1 MTSRLTWLPAPA
13 LGLVLALGTHPVA
26 AQMPVP
32 AALDSVFGRRD
43 RTDRPGCIAGVDVAG
58 RRTIR
63 AYGMSNL
70 EDGIALSPESISE
83 SGSVAKQFTAA
94 AVGLLVL
101 RGKLSLDD
109 DIRKYLPEV
118 PDFGTTITVRH
129 LLTHTS
135 GLRDQ
140 WGLLGLQGH
149 PPGEEVHTLDRI
161 LRLVSRQRRLNF
173 RPGDEYLYSNTG
185 FALTAILVGRVA
197 GKSLAEFARDELFRP
212 LGMTHTEWRDD
223 YRRVVPGRATAY
235 DREHGA
241 WVQDMPFTMVYG
253 NGGLLSTAGDW
264 LTWNAALTDGTV
276 PGGMPLVRMLET
288 PGRLNDGSP
297 INYAL
302 GLVVGT
308 FRGLRE
314 VSHNGATAGYRTALA
329 RWPDRG
335 LSVAILCN
343 AADANPQA
351 DARLLARL
359 VLALPDSETP
369 PAPAVAIDARRLD
382 SLAGRYRDSTS
393 DQMVTFAV
401 KNGTLTVAGNGP
413 ATRLTHL
420 GELRFWSPVAGE
432 FRFEQRAGAWQVTQ
446 FQNAWRHYAPL
457 VPVDSA
463 TVRPADYVGSYHSPE
478 LDVDLTVLDQAG
490 TVTLELPLG
499 ERIPLEPLYR
509 DGFAG
514 PGTVRFDRDRRGR
527 VVRLRVF
534 AGRVRDVEFDRRP

>member
-1 MTSRLTWLPAPA
+1 M
-13 LGLVLALGTHPVA
+13 LALALSGRPAA
-26 AQMPVP
+26 AQVAVP
-32 AALDSVFGRRD
+32 TALDSVFGRWD
-43 RTDRPGCIAGVDVAG
+43 RTDGPGCVAGVDLAG
-58 RRTIR
+58 HRTIR

-94 AVGLLVL
+94 AVGLLAL

-118 PDFGTTITVRH
+118 PDFGVTITIRH

-161 LRLVSRQRRLNF
+161 LRLVSRQQRLNF

-197 GKSLAEFARDELFRP
+197 GKSLAEFTRQELFEP

-235 DREHGA
+235 QREDGA

-253 NGGLLSTAGDW
+253 NGGLLSTVGDW
-264 LTWNAALTDGTV
+264 LTWNAALTAGTV

-288 PGRLNDGSP
+288 QGRLNDGST
-297 INYAL
+297 ISYAL
-302 GLVVGT
+302 GLVVGS

-329 RWPDRG
+329 RWPERG

-343 AADANPQA
+343 AGTANPQA
-351 DARLLARL
+351 DAHRLARL

-369 PAPAVAIDARRLD
+369 PSPAVAIDTRRLD
-382 SLAGRYRDSTS
+382 SLAGRYRDSTN

-401 KNGTLTVAGNGP
+401 HDGALTAAGNGP
-413 ATRLTHL
+413 PTPLTHL
-420 GELRFWSPVAGE
+420 GGLRFWSPVAGD
-432 FRFEQRAGAWQVTQ
+432 FRFERSGGSWRVTQ
-446 FQNAWRHYAPL
+446 FQNAWRHYQPL
-457 VPVDSA
+457 TPVDSA
-463 TVRPADYVGSYHSPE
+463 AVRLADYVGRYHSDE
-478 LDVDLTVLDQAG
+478 LEIDVEAVERDGGLR
-490 TVTLELPLG
+490 LELPLG
-499 ERIPLEPLYR
+499 DEIPLRPSYP
-509 DGFAG
+509 DGFSLGAG
-514 PGTVRFDRDRRGR
+514 HVRFDRDRRGR
-527 VVRLRVF
+527 VTGLRAF
-534 AGRVRDVEFDRRP
+534 LGRVRDVRLERVH